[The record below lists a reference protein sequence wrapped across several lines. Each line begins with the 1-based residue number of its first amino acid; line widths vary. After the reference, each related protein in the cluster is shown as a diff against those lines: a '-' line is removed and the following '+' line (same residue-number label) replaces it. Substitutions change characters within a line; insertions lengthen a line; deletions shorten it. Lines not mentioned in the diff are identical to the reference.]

1 MLPQSHGC
9 MHTQLKAAER
19 VESDFRCVY
28 LEYSMWDARTSAI
41 SCYSNATAA
50 ECLEFSY
57 VESTVESS
65 AFLDNLSTVKL
76 TLSNIEFIVYLL
88 QCHLWVSKQFIYCN
102 TVCNTYFRSDT
113 LLGIVRNPKL

>member
-1 MLPQSHGC
+1 
-9 MHTQLKAAER
+9 
-19 VESDFRCVY
+19 
-28 LEYSMWDARTSAI
+28 MWDARTSAI

-76 TLSNIEFIVYLL
+76 MLSNTEFIVCLL
-88 QCHLWVSKQFIYCN
+88 QYHLWASKQFVYAYAICILDLIL
-102 TVCNTYFRSDT
+102 F
-113 LLGIVRNPKL
+113 